1 LKIKITLLLLFSLL
15 AGSFLQAAET
25 RPQVRFETTLG
36 AIVLELDA
44 QAAPQTVANF
54 LGYVREGFYDGLI
67 FHRVIKGFMIQGGG
81 VTPDMAPRPTHAPI
95 PNEAANGL
103 QNRRGSVAMART
115 ADPHSATAQFFI
127 NTVDNPFLDHRAP
140 SGQGWGYC
148 VFGQVVAGM
157 DVVAAIENVATG
169 MRAGH
174 GDVPETPIVIQ
185 KALLEP

>member
-1 LKIKITLLLLFSLL
+1 LKIKFSLLLLFWLL
-15 AGSFLQAAET
+15 AAGFLQAAET
-25 RPQVRFETTLG
+25 APRVRLETSMG

-44 QAAPQTVANF
+44 RAAPQTTANF

-81 VTPDMAPRPTHAPI
+81 MTPDMTPRPTRAPI

-140 SGQGWGYC
+140 TGQGWGYC
-148 VFGQVVAGM
+148 VFGRVASGM
-157 DVVAAIENVATG
+157 EVVAAIERVATG
-169 MRAGH
+169 RRGGH
-174 GDVPETPIVIQ
+174 GDVPETPVVIQ

>member
-1 LKIKITLLLLFSLL
+1 MKIKITLLLLFSLL

-81 VTPDMAPRPTHAPI
+81 MTPDMAPRPTHAPI

-157 DVVAAIENVATG
+157 DVVAAIENAATG